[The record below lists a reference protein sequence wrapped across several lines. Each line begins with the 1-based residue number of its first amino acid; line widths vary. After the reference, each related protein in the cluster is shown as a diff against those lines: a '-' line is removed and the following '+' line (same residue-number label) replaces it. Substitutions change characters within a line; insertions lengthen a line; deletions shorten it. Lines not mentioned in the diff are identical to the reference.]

1 MNKIKIWTF
10 VIFGGALSAILSSIG
25 GTLSGGLDAKFN
37 PWPGICF
44 GILILSIL
52 KFMAI
57 GHESFVKK
65 IIFIIFSI
73 LAYIGAFW
81 SSVWSMTI
89 LPNSESSYGP
99 SDIQMY
105 FGLFIGGMVGAMILV
120 VAARFLLKIF
130 SSKQIIFLMVSSG
143 FLGVLGMWVSP
154 LFGSVVNLVSY
165 KLFNWLFFISLFM
178 VWQIGIAALMVYFLQ
193 QNKNL
198 KIT

>member
-1 MNKIKIWTF
+1 
-10 VIFGGALSAILSSIG
+10 
-25 GTLSGGLDAKFN
+25 
-37 PWPGICF
+37 
-44 GILILSIL
+44 
-52 KFMAI
+52 
-57 GHESFVKK
+57 
-65 IIFIIFSI
+65 
-73 LAYIGAFW
+73 
-81 SSVWSMTI
+81 
-89 LPNSESSYGP
+89 
-99 SDIQMY
+99 MY